1 MTYTL
6 AYYDMELIADLDFL
20 IMQAPIS
27 PKVKILSLPY
37 LMVRQCFEP
46 DHDLAEVVDDTDEAD
61 GGQDEQQDKDQRV
74 SKHSLQRGRPTSQF
88 EVLASE
94 IIRLVLKTPLTQH
107 NITLQLLC

>member
-1 MTYTL
+1 VINSLRLVLPSNNYLRWKCQSMTNTL

-27 PKVKILSLPY
+27 PKVKILSLLY

-46 DHDLAEVVDDTDEAD
+46 DHDLAEVVNDTDEAD

-74 SKHSLQRGRPTSQF
+74 SKHSLQRG
-88 EVLASE
+88 
-94 IIRLVLKTPLTQH
+94 
-107 NITLQLLC
+107 